1 MLFVCHFMS
10 FDSAYVIHAT
20 RTLSDISQLTT
31 NYILASRN
39 VYCAVFIHG
48 LSLVFYGTKERNRGK
63 KKMSFLDYIEHSSI
77 IVISIYTSIMKNRI
91 K

>member
-48 LSLVFYGTKERNRGK
+48 LSLVFYGTKERNREK
-63 KKMSFLDYIEHSSI
+63 KKNVVFRLYRTFKYYRNNYLYIDNEEW
-77 IVISIYTSIMKNRI
+77 N
-91 K
+91 

>member
-48 LSLVFYGTKERNRGK
+48 LSLVFYGTKERNREK
-63 KKMSFLDYIEHSSI
+63 KCRF
-77 IVISIYTSIMKNRI
+77 
-91 K
+91 